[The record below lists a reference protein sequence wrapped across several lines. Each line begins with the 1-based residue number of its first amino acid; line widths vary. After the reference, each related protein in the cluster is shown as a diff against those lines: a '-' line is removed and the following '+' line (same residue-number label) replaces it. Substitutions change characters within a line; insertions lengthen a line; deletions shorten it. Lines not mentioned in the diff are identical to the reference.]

1 MLFRSYTINGLNS
14 TAYTEAVAAKNVT
27 YGLYTTPVAP
37 SVPGY
42 SGTPIA
48 KKVAQDQEIRI
59 PVDLGAGSLGF
70 KSIKVVWKEKGTDLV
85 ASKIVTLDAATTEMV
100 ITAAS
105 VNSLLSQDDAAA
117 AGSKLLPLTME
128 VFFNGNTTADAVITL
143 NR

>member
-1 MLFRSYTINGLNS
+1 M
-14 TAYTEAVAAKNVT
+14 
-27 YGLYTTPVAP
+27 
-37 SVPGY
+37 
-42 SGTPIA
+42 
-48 KKVAQDQEIRI
+48 
-59 PVDLGAGSLGF
+59 
-70 KSIKVVWKEKGTDLV
+70 V